1 MDKTEIALICLLL
14 AVVVGAALLMGAGS
28 LGASTPVAQ
37 AGIAAP
43 GATMAANSIGVW
55 LLKALG
61 VLVGLLAL
69 LAAGFYGYDLVKR
82 RAAGNWLPGPN
93 ARWKHEQVKA
103 QPTEPKTSLIDMLV
117 ALLLKQAF
125 QGGGMGY
132 QPPAHMPDEDKQPLD
147 F

>member
-1 MDKTEIALICLLL
+1 MDRTQTALVIVFLAIIVIASMLLSSG
-14 AVVVGAALLMGAGS
+14 APGSVV
-28 LGASTPVAQ
+28 PAQ

-43 GATMAANSIGVW
+43 GTVLAANSIGAW

-69 LAAGFYGYDLVKR
+69 IAAGFYGYDLVKR
-82 RAAGNWLPGPN
+82 RAAGNWLPGPG
-93 ARWKHEQVKA
+93 ARWQRGGV
-103 QPTEPKTSLIDMLV
+103 QQPPTEPKTSATDLLV
-117 ALLLKQAF
+117 ALALRQAI

-132 QPPAHMPDEDKQPLD
+132 QPPAPMKDGENQPLE